1 MIWRNEMKIEHRRTF
16 RLSFYALVLA
26 TAIFC
31 LLAFALQAESQSAQQ
46 PATQPAAKLFDSPQ
60 QAAEA
65 LITAAGKFDVKALDE
80 IFGPEGH
87 DIILSGEEAL
97 DRKNIAEFT
106 TRAQEKNSV
115 KVNPKSPNLATLYVG
130 NEDWPMPIVMIKK
143 GGKWFF
149 DVQTGRQEILYRRI
163 GDNELNVITIC
174 RGFVE
179 AQHQYAMEKH
189 DGAAVNQY
197 AQRIISTPGKQDGLA
212 WQNSDGTWGGPVG
225 KNIAHSIEQGY
236 TSSSEPFHGYYFKV
250 LKGQGPDAPLGEL
263 DFVVN
268 GAMIGG
274 FALAAAPAEY
284 QVTGVMTFI
293 VSHDGI
299 VYQKDLGPGT
309 LDAFKKMERYN
320 PDKSWRPTGDQ

>member
-1 MIWRNEMKIEHRRTF
+1 MIRRNQMKTEYSLTNSLRF
-16 RLSFYALVLA
+16 CGLVLGLVLL
-26 TAIFC
+26 C
-31 LLAFALQAESQSAQQ
+31 LLAFVPPAESQSAQQ
-46 PATQPAAKLFDSPQ
+46 LSAKPAAKLYDSPQ
-60 QAAEA
+60 QAADA
-65 LITAAGKFDVKALDE
+65 LITAAGKFDVAALED

-97 DRKNIAEFT
+97 DRKNIEEFAALA
-106 TRAQEKNSV
+106 REKNSV
-115 KVNPKSPNLATLYVG
+115 RVDPKHPNLATLFVG
-130 NEDWPMPIVMIKK
+130 KEDWPMPVVLVKK

-149 DVQTGRQEILYRRI
+149 DAETGRREILYRRI
-163 GDNELNVITIC
+163 GDNELNAIRVC

-189 DGAAVNQY
+189 DGAEVNQY

-212 WQNSDGTWGGPVG
+212 WQNPDATWGGPVG
-225 KNIAHSIEQGY
+225 EAIARVLEQGY
-236 TSSSEPFHGYYFKV
+236 SRSEPFHGYFFKV
-250 LKGQGPDAPLGEL
+250 LKGQGPAAPLGEI

-274 FALAAAPAEY
+274 FALAAAPADY
-284 QVTGVMTFI
+284 KTTGVMAFI

-309 LDAFKKMERYN
+309 LDAFKKMELYN
-320 PDKSWRPTGDQ
+320 PDKSWRPTDDQ

>member
-26 TAIFC
+26 MAIFC
-31 LLAFALQAESQSAQQ
+31 LLAFALQAGAQSAPQ
-46 PATQPAAKLFDSPQ
+46 PTAKPAAKLFDSPQ

-65 LITAAGKFDVKALDE
+65 LIAAAGKFDTAALEE
-80 IFGPEGH
+80 IFGPAGH

-97 DRKNIAEFT
+97 DRKNLAEFAA
-106 TRAQEKNSV
+106 RAEEKHSV
-115 KVNPKSPNLATLYVG
+115 KVDPKHPGMAVLIVG
-130 NEDWPMPIVMIKK
+130 SEDWPMPVLMIKK

-149 DVQTGRQEILYRRI
+149 DAETGRREILYRRI
-163 GDNELNVITIC
+163 GDNELNAIRVC

-179 AQHQYAMEKH
+179 AQHQYALEKH
-189 DGAAVNQY
+189 DGAEVNQY

-212 WQNSDGTWGGPVG
+212 WKKTDGSWDGPVG
-225 KNIAHSIEQGY
+225 EAIAQVIEQGY
-236 TSSSEPFHGYYFKV
+236 SRSEPFHGYYFKV
-250 LKGQGPDAPLGEL
+250 LKGQGPAAPLGQM

-274 FALAAAPAEY
+274 FALAAAPADY
-284 QVTGVMTFI
+284 KTTGVMTFI

-299 VYQKDLGPGT
+299 VYQKDLGPVT
-309 LDAFKKMERYN
+309 LDAFKQMELYN
-320 PDKSWRPTGDQ
+320 PDKSWSRTDDE

>member
-1 MIWRNEMKIEHRRTF
+1 
-16 RLSFYALVLA
+16 LVLG

-31 LLAFALQAESQSAQQ
+31 LLVFTLLAGAQSAQ
-46 PATQPAAKLFDSPQ
+46 PPLDKAAAKLFDSPQ
-60 QAAEA
+60 QATTA
-65 LITAAGKFDVKALDE
+65 LITAAEKFDVPALDE

-87 DIILSGEEAL
+87 DIIFTGEAAL
-97 DRKNIAEFT
+97 DRKNITEFAA
-106 TRAQEKNSV
+106 RAREKNSV
-115 KVNPKSPNLATLYVG
+115 KVDPKHPNMAVLIVG
-130 NEDWPMPIVMIKK
+130 NEDWPMPVVMVKQ
-143 GGKWFF
+143 GGKWSF
-149 DVQTGRQEILYRRI
+149 DVQTGRQELLYRRI
-163 GDNELNVITIC
+163 GDNELNAIRVC

-189 DGAAVNQY
+189 DGAEVNQY

-212 WQNSDGTWGGPVG
+212 WQNSDGTWDGPVG
-225 KNIAHSIEQGY
+225 ERIARSIEQGY
-236 TSSSEPFHGYYFKV
+236 TSRSEPFHGYFFKV
-250 LKGQGPDAPLGEL
+250 LKGQGPAAPLGEM

-274 FALAAAPAEY
+274 FALAASPAEY

-320 PDKSWRPTGDQ
+320 PDKSWQPTGDQ